1 MGKRNEYEFK
11 IEEMNG
17 FKAYWKILIFLVTM
31 EV

>member
-1 MGKRNEYEFK
+1 MVKRNEHEFK

-17 FKAYWKILIFLVTM
+17 LKAYWKILIFLVIM